1 MHIIGMTIDPA
12 YSSFMD
18 DMLGSI
24 ELGKRADF
32 TIFSQDIMTIP
43 VDDILDTRVV
53 ATIIDGKTVYGKL
66 CSDVQL

>member
-1 MHIIGMTIDPA
+1 MTIDPA

-32 TIFSQDIMTIP
+32 TVFSQDIMTIP

-66 CSDVQL
+66 CSDLQL

>member
-32 TIFSQDIMTIP
+32 TVFSQDIMTIP

-66 CSDVQL
+66 CSDLQL